1 MSSPPVVAV
10 IDPAINA
17 PAMTGFN
24 EMVCRS
30 PLPLTYH
37 LPFLHG
43 ITSLLALDQDRIA
56 GAVVLGSN
64 TSINASSLHQD
75 LFISWLTKFCERG
88 LPVLGI
94 CYGHQLL
101 ASIFGCQIV
110 FYRPDQKKLSGFR
123 DIYICGDAQLQ
134 LPPRHQRFVVLHKE
148 IVTSISDNFT
158 VFARSDLLEYEGL
171 RHKSLPIW
179 TIQVHPEA
187 TQEFMH
193 SQGMKLT
200 LPVEVKTQ
208 GFKLVA
214 KFLSYCA
221 RMVKDQQ
228 SPADSSTSA

>member
-1 MSSPPVVAV
+1 MSSSPIVAV

-43 ITSLLALDQDRIA
+43 ITSLLALDQDWIA
-56 GAVVLGSN
+56 GAIVLGSN
-64 TSINASSLHQD
+64 TSINTSSLHQD
-75 LFISWLTKFCERG
+75 LFISWLTKFCERS

-101 ASIFGCQIV
+101 ASIFGCRV
-110 FYRPDQKKLSGFR
+110 AFYRPDQKKISGFR
-123 DIYICGDAQLQ
+123 DIDICGDTQLQ
-134 LPPRHQRFVVLHKE
+134 LSPRCQRFVVSHNE

-158 VFARSDLLEYEGL
+158 VFARSDTLEYEGL
-171 RHKSLPIW
+171 RHKNLPIW

-193 SQGMKLT
+193 SQGIKLDI
-200 LPVEVKTQ
+200 PAEVKAQ
-208 GFKLVA
+208 GFGLVA

-221 RMVKDQQ
+221 KASDQQ
-228 SPADSSTSA
+228 FPANSSTSA